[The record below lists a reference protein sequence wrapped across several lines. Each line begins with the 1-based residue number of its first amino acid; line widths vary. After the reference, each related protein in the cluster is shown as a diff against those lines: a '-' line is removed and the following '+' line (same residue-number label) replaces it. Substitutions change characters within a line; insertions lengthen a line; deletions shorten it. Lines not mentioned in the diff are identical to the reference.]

1 MISSVFKFINVEW
14 KALIQLMA
22 HCKGEGEP
30 AMNNKER
37 VSVNQTYIVY
47 PESVTWRA
55 NICSAMT

>member
-1 MISSVFKFINVEW
+1 MFINVEW

-22 HCKGEGEP
+22 HWKGEGEP

-47 PESVTWRA
+47 PESVTRRA
-55 NICSAMT
+55 NICSTMT

>member
-1 MISSVFKFINVEW
+1 MFINVEW

-22 HCKGEGEP
+22 HWKGEREP

-55 NICSAMT
+55 NICSTMT